1 MSSRQISVAER
12 HSLITKG
19 FSDRDPF
26 LKGIVVRHLC
36 DKLTVVLRIRD
47 KLAVVFVEALNF
59 DSDTFSVALS
69 TNNSLLSK
77 RHEGKGN

>member
-47 KLAVVFVEALNF
+47 KLAVVFVQALNF
-59 DSDTFSVALS
+59 DSDTFSVAFVCTDDRLVQK
-69 TNNSLLSK
+69 NL
-77 RHEGKGN
+77 